1 MKIYEKLP
9 KECCTVGLKA
19 TKKQAALKE
28 ITKLLKNSPLL
39 SSINEQAIFDALAR
53 REELGS
59 TGIGRGVAIPHAK
72 IEGISD
78 FVVALATSEKGVH
91 FDAVD
96 NKKVY
101 IFFALIGPPDRPDEH
116 LKLLS
121 AISLLLRDEKIK
133 TELRRART
141 PEALYE
147 TVVMASG
154 EEESIQKTT
163 PTSKQKLAII
173 VLYEQQFLDN
183 ILELFIELGIRG
195 STVIDSIGMGGILT
209 KVPLFADFINFLGQN
224 KNYSKTI
231 LLSVNDS
238 ELQAVARGID
248 NIMGNLDTHGGA
260 VIMALDLKFMK
271 GSMEYL

>member
-1 MKIYEKLP
+1 MQIYEKIP
-9 KECCTVGLKA
+9 KECCAIDLKA

-28 ITKLLKNSPLL
+28 LTKLLKNSPLL
-39 SSINEQAIFDALAR
+39 SSIDEQTIFDSLAR

-59 TGIGRGVAIPHAK
+59 TGLGRGIAIPHTK
-72 IEGISD
+72 IEGLTE
-78 FVVALATSEKGVH
+78 FVIAVATSEKGVQ

-96 NKKVY
+96 NKKVH
-101 IFFALIGPPDRPDEH
+101 IFFIMIGPPDRPDEH

-133 TELRRART
+133 SELRRART

-147 TVVMASG
+147 TIVMTSREG
-154 EEESIQKTT
+154 IEKPT
-163 PTSKQKLAII
+163 PTEKQKLLMI
-173 VLYEQQFLDN
+173 VLYEQQFLDD

-209 KVPLFADFINFLGQN
+209 KVPLFADFINFLGKN

-231 LLSVNDS
+231 LACVSES
-238 ELQAVARGID
+238 ELEAVTRGVN

-260 VIMALDLKFMK
+260 AIMSLNLDFMK